1 MSVKCHYALLSFSS
15 SSLYY
20 HLHVGPMCQVTFNL
34 QPFTLP
40 LTHAIAAHLPPQS
53 PRWLSLLP
61 ASPSAALAP
70 PPSPVFLGSVFGIFR
85 FGFRFFVPSLT
96 LATVM
101 KQGGEASGIG
111 WRREVEGGGWAAPRD
126 AVGSSSPSP
135 EPADHRTVRPPLQSR
150 RRKKKGTHA
159 RKKKGRG
166 MQSHFTHRGALH
178 PTWRAL
184 LACQVGKSG
193 KIVSLSQHRGQRY
206 ICHL

>member
-1 MSVKCHYALLSFSS
+1 MSLCPFVLFLLLSVL
-15 SSLYY
+15 SLTCRT
-20 HLHVGPMCQVTFNL
+20 HVSGYL
-34 QPFTLP
+34 QPPAVHPPSHTRNRRSPPSPVPTLAIIAPRLP
-40 LTHAIAAHLPPQS
+40 LCRPC
-53 PRWLSLLP
+53 
-61 ASPSAALAP
+61 P

-111 WRREVEGGGWAAPRD
+111 WRREVEGGGAWAAPRD

>member
-70 PPSPVFLGSVFGIFR
+70 PLSGISW
-85 FGFRFFVPSLT
+85 FGFRYFSIRFSVFRAQPNACHGHEAGRRGVGNWVAAGGGGGGVGSSTGRGGLQLT
-96 LATVM
+96 LA
-101 KQGGEASGIG
+101 GAGRPSH
-111 WRREVEGGGWAAPRD
+111 R
-126 AVGSSSPSP
+126 SSPAAISP
-135 EPADHRTVRPPLQSR
+135 EEEERNTREEEERQGHAESFYPPRCPPSNMACFAGVPSR
-150 RRKKKGTHA
+150 QK
-159 RKKKGRG
+159 
-166 MQSHFTHRGALH
+166 
-178 PTWRAL
+178 W
-184 LACQVGKSG
+184 
-193 KIVSLSQHRGQRY
+193 
-206 ICHL
+206 

>member
-111 WRREVEGGGWAAPRD
+111 WRREVEGGG
-126 AVGSSSPSP
+126 VGSSTGRGGLQLTLAGAGRPSHRSSPAAISP
-135 EPADHRTVRPPLQSR
+135 EEEERNTREEEERQGHAESFYPPRCPPSNMACFAGVPSR
-150 RRKKKGTHA
+150 QK
-159 RKKKGRG
+159 
-166 MQSHFTHRGALH
+166 
-178 PTWRAL
+178 W
-184 LACQVGKSG
+184 
-193 KIVSLSQHRGQRY
+193 
-206 ICHL
+206 